1 MATGLRPNRW
11 QPERLGDRRALASF
25 LTRPEEHGKIEITPE
40 MVEAGVT
47 AYYDA
52 PEWAKDGELPEGAV
66 KRIYRAMEAAR
77 IGVGQRRQSHEK
89 DVTAFV
95 SPLK

>member
-1 MATGLRPNRW
+1 MAQDLDFGRIAN
-11 QPERLGDRRALASF
+11 AAIA
-25 LTRPEEHGKIEITPE
+25 PEEHGKIEITPE

-66 KRIYRAMEAAR
+66 KRIYRAMEAER
-77 IGVGQRRQSHEK
+77 IGVGQRRQSQF
-89 DVTAFV
+89 AFT
-95 SPLK
+95 